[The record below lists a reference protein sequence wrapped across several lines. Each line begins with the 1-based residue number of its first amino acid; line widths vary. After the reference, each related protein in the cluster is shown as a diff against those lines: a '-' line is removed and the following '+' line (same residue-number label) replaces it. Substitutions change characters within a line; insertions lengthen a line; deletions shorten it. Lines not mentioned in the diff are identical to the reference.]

1 MTCICHGKGYL
12 VEDTGQD
19 ILCPYC
25 NDDAF
30 ERDNRIDREDWQTQC
45 ALQEGEVEDRKAE
58 GEEIWRQRDEH

>member
-30 ERDNRIDREDWQTQC
+30 ERDNRIDREDWRVQC
-45 ALQEGEVEDRKAE
+45 ALQEREVEDRKAE
-58 GEEIWRQRDEH
+58 QEEIWRWRDEH